1 MLVLAL
7 PPCDFNGISPTCPSV
22 RSNISVMAFVSLPSL
37 DSTDWGLIEA
47 LQEDARLTF
56 AELGRR
62 VNLSPPAVA
71 ERVRRLEDAGV
82 LRGYHA
88 DIDLAALIRIST
100 NNVAE
105 CATHGHRL
113 VDVPEVLEAQRVTG
127 SDSYIARVAVR
138 SMEHLE
144 DLLNRIAPHS
154 GDTLTAM
161 VLSTPVPSR
170 VVTREL
176 VNGEEQV
183 SGVR

>member
-1 MLVLAL
+1 
-7 PPCDFNGISPTCPSV
+7 
-22 RSNISVMAFVSLPSL
+22 MAFVSTPNL
-37 DSTDWGLIEA
+37 DHTDWGLLEA

-88 DIDLAALIRIST
+88 ELDLAALGLPMQAMVRITTS
-100 NNVAE
+100 NAAE
-105 CATHGHRL
+105 CTNYARRL
-113 VDVPEVLEAQRVTG
+113 EDVDEVLEAQRVTG
-127 SDSYIARVAVR
+127 TDSYIVRVAVR

-144 DLLNRIAPHS
+144 DLLNRMAPHS
-154 GDTLTAM
+154 GDTITAM
-161 VLSTPVPSR
+161 ILSTPVPSK

-176 VNGEEQV
+176 VEGAPPAPGRDHV
-183 SGVR
+183 A